1 MTGVYGRNNPKERR
15 RLWRELENM
24 VSNFDEPWIVAGET
38 NAVSSSEEKL
48 GGLRPPRVPTL
59 EFRTMISDFNFME
72 QHKGNRNFTTKNF
85 RKGEARIMAK
95 LDRAL
100 ISSNWL
106 SFFPYSS
113 VKILSRISSDHHPLL
128 NNYCLQWKSQGAK
141 PLKFDAMW
149 MTHPRFK
156 AISLD
161 LGRSGLDHCG
171 LWLLGNTPSLNEGGT
186 LQEMSSIRTP
196 FHRLFNPYAGFR
208 MVIPCKGW
216 PGNNHHLTVV
226 DET

>member
-1 MTGVYGRNNPKERR
+1 
-15 RLWRELENM
+15 
-24 VSNFDEPWIVAGET
+24 
-38 NAVSSSEEKL
+38 
-48 GGLRPPRVPTL
+48 
-59 EFRTMISDFNFME
+59 
-72 QHKGNRNFTTKNF
+72 
-85 RKGEARIMAK
+85 MAK

-106 SFFPYSS
+106 SFFPDSS
-113 VKILSRISSDHHPLL
+113 VKILPRISSDHHPLL
-128 NNYCLQWKSQGAK
+128 IKCGQWGAK
-141 PLKFDAMW
+141 PFQFDAMW

-161 LGRSGLDHCG
+161 LGRRRPGLDHCG

-196 FHRLFNPYAGFR
+196 FHWLFNPYAGFR